1 MEYRSYSQSADYCAV
16 MQDDSMEPTFK
27 SGDEL
32 FIRAGEFTEAGN
44 GKIIAA
50 REGDTMIVGRGYM
63 LDGALYLFPGNKIV
77 APWDVIG
84 VVVGYTR
91 HFETAEAPSEAHEAI
106 RLMA

>member
-1 MEYRSYSQSADYCAV
+1 MEYRNYTQDADYCAV

-27 SGDEL
+27 AGDEL
-32 FIRAGEFTEAGN
+32 FIRACEFTEAEN

-50 REGDTMIVGRGYM
+50 REDDVMIVGRGYM
-63 LDGALYLFPGNKIV
+63 LAGALTLFPSGKII

-91 HFETAEAPSEAHEAI
+91 HLEPAEAPGEAPETL
-106 RLMA
+106 RLAA